1 MIFLQKKKIINVTI
15 MYVDEKYKSARKT
28 ITGMMGKTKKEK
40 NRKT

>member
-1 MIFLQKKKIINVTI
+1 

-40 NRKT
+40 NRKM